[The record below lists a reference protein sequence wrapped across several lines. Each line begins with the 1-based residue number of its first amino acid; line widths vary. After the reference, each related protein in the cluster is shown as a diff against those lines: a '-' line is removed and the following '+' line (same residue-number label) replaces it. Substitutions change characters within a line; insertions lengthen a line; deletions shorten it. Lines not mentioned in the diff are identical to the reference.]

1 MFLRFLPCLLMLLNT
16 SMLTSEEA
24 IYDEAKVPAYTLP
37 DPLRFE
43 DGRAVTSPA
52 DWTKRRAELMDLFA
66 NHVYGKTPVGRPEAM
81 RFEPR
86 KKITDFLNGKATL
99 EEIRIHFTAAE
110 TGPFLDLLL
119 IKPNQIPEG
128 GAPTF
133 LTLNFAGNHTLHP
146 SPEIT
151 LSTNW
156 MRSSADD
163 KKEGL
168 VVDDRATEKARGS
181 RVSRWPVEKLI
192 DAGTALA
199 SFYYGDIDPDF
210 DDGFENG
217 IHAIFGKPKPDEWGS
232 IGAWAWGASRAMDY
246 LETDNAIDQK
256 RVAIF
261 GHSRLGK
268 TALWA
273 GAQDERFSLVIS
285 NNSGCGGAALSR
297 RCFGERVARINTSFP
312 HWFADTFVQY
322 NENEAALPVDQHQ
335 LIALIAP
342 RMVYVASAVE
352 DEWADPKGEF
362 LAAKHAG
369 PVYDLLGKKGLE
381 VDDQPELNK
390 PVGDSVRYHI
400 RDGKHDVTG
409 YDWEQYIRAIRESK
423 R

>member
-1 MFLRFLPCLLMLLNT
+1 MSPRFLLLPVILLAT
-16 SMLTSEEA
+16 VSVFSQDV
-24 IYDEAKVPAYTLP
+24 IYDEAEVPPYTLP

-43 DGRAVTSPA
+43 DGKPVTSPA
-52 DWTKRRAELMDLFA
+52 DWEKRRAELMDLFA
-66 NHVYGKTPVGRPEAM
+66 NEVYGKTPVGRPAEM

-86 KKITDFLNGKATL
+86 KKITDFLDGKATL
-99 EEIRIHFTAAE
+99 EEIRIHFSADE
-110 TGPFLDLLL
+110 SGPFLDLLL

-128 GAPTF
+128 GVPTF

-151 LSTNW
+151 LSTSW
-156 MRSSADD
+156 MRSSAEYI
-163 KKEGL
+163 KEGL
-168 VVDDRATEKARGS
+168 ILDNRATEKSRGS
-181 RVSRWPVEKLI
+181 RISRWPVEKLI

-217 IHAIFGKPKPDEWGS
+217 IHALFGKPKPDEWGS

-246 LETDNAIDQK
+246 LETDKTIDQK

-273 GAQDERFSLVIS
+273 GARDERFSLVIS

-297 RCFGERVARINTSFP
+297 RCFGERVGRINTAFP
-312 HWFADTFVQY
+312 HWFADTFVRY

-342 RMVYVASAVE
+342 RMAYVASAVE

-362 LAAKHAG
+362 LAAKQAG
-369 PVYDLLGKKGLE
+369 PVYELLGKKGLGAE
-381 VDDQPELNK
+381 EQPKLNL

-400 RDGKHDVTG
+400 RDGKHDVTA
-409 YDWEQYIRAIRESK
+409 YDWEQYIRAIKSL
-423 R
+423 

>member
-1 MFLRFLPCLLMLLNT
+1 MSSSLPSN
-16 SMLTSEEA
+16 SQDV
-24 IYDEAKVPAYTLP
+24 IYDEAKVPPYTLP

-43 DGRAVTSPA
+43 DGAPVA
-52 DWTKRRAELMDLFA
+52 NLEDWKKRRVELMDLFA
-66 NHVYGKTPVGRPEAM
+66 NQVYGKTPIGRPEAM

-86 KKITDFLNGKATL
+86 KKITTFLGGKATL
-99 EEIRIHFTAAE
+99 EEIRIHFSAE
-110 TGPFLDLLL
+110 EKGPFLDLLL
-119 IKPNQIPEG
+119 IKPNQIPESG
-128 GAPTF
+128 VPTF
-133 LTLNFAGNHTLHP
+133 LTLNFGGNQTLHP
-146 SPEIT
+146 SPEIS
-151 LSTNW
+151 LSTAW
-156 MRSSADD
+156 VRSSAGDI
-163 KKEGL
+163 KEGL
-168 VVDDRATEKARGS
+168 VLDSRATEKSRGS
-181 RVSRWPVEKLI
+181 AISRWPVEKLI

-217 IHAIFGKPKPDEWGS
+217 IHALFGKPKPDEWGS

-246 LETDNAIDQK
+246 LETDKTIDQK

-285 NNSGCGGAALSR
+285 NNSGCGGAALSM
-297 RCFGERVARINTSFP
+297 RCFGERVGRINTAFP
-312 HWFADTFVQY
+312 HWFADTFTRY

-362 LAAKHAG
+362 LAAKNAG
-369 PVYDLLGKKGLE
+369 PVYELLGKKALGADE
-381 VDDQPELNK
+381 QPELNSS
-390 PVGDSVRYHI
+390 VGESVRYHI
-400 RDGKHDVTG
+400 RTGKHDVTD
-409 YDWEQYIRAIRESK
+409 YDWGQYIRAIRSL
-423 R
+423 

>member
-43 DGRAVTSPA
+43 DGKPVASPA

-86 KKITDFLNGKATL
+86 KKITDFLSGKATL
-99 EEIRIHFTAAE
+99 EEIRIHFTDADS
-110 TGPFLDLLL
+110 GPFLDLIL

-128 GAPTF
+128 GVPTF

-156 MRSSADD
+156 MRSSAED

-168 VVDDRATEKARGS
+168 IVDHRATEKARGS

-210 DDGFENG
+210 DDNFENG
-217 IHAIFGKPKPDEWGS
+217 IHALFGKPEPDEWGS

-246 LETDNAIDQK
+246 LETDKAIDQK

-297 RCFGERVARINTSFP
+297 RRFGERVGRINTAFP

-369 PVYDLLGKKGLE
+369 PVYDLLGKKGVGVE
-381 VDDQPELNK
+381 EQPGLNS

-409 YDWEQYIRAIRESK
+409 YDWEQYIRAIKAVR
-423 R
+423 